1 MMVLSPR
8 ERRVGAHRQG
18 GAQTTTTKQRLF
30 MSLAQAIAPH
40 LPYLRRFA
48 RVLAGSQS
56 GGDAYAVAALEATLA
71 APAALDRQID
81 LRVARYR
88 VFLRVWPSVQPDAE
102 APAATDVESQDEGF
116 ARLEQLTPRSRVA
129 FLLAAVE
136 GFATAQV
143 AQAV

>member
-8 ERRVGAHRQG
+8 ERRVGAHRKG

-56 GGDAYAVAALEATLA
+56 GGDAYAVATLEAILA
-71 APAALDRQID
+71 DPAALDRRID
-81 LRVARYR
+81 LRVALYR
-88 VFLRVWPSVQPDAE
+88 VFLKVWQSA
-102 APAATDVESQDEGF
+102 QDRKST
-116 ARLEQLTPRSRVA
+116 RLNS
-129 FLLAAVE
+129 
-136 GFATAQV
+136 
-143 AQAV
+143 